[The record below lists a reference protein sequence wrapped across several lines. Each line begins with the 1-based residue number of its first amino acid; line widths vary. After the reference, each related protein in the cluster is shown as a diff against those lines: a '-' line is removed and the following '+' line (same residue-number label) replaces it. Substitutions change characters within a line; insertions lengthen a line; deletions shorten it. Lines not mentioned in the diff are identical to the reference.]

1 METKYETEFFA
12 MGTVINQKIYG
23 KNSELA
29 CIQVENE
36 IKRIENIMSFFLE
49 DSDINKLN
57 ENAGKSKIK
66 LEEETIY
73 VINKAKQ
80 LSKLSSGAFDITT
93 GPLVKLWGI
102 FTNHAK
108 VPNKKEIDEAQKLIR
123 YEDIIIDVKSNLA
136 MLRRKGQMVDL
147 GAIAKGYAADKAIEI
162 YKKNGIKS
170 AFINIGGNVMVLG
183 KKNYEDLWTI
193 GIQNPDKV
201 RGECI
206 GALLV
211 EDASVVTSGGY
222 VRYFEKNNIKYHHI
236 MDFKTGYPCSSGLK
250 SVTVI
255 SNKSIEADALS
266 TAIFVLGYENGRKL
280 VDDVDGLDA
289 IFITENNEIK
299 ITEGL
304 KDKFVLFECV

>member
-12 MGTVINQKIYG
+12 MGTVINQKVYG

-183 KKNYEDLWTI
+183 RKNHEDLWTI

-206 GALLV
+206 GALLL

-236 MDFKTGYPCSSGLK
+236 MDFRTGYPCSSGLK

-280 VDDVDGLDA
+280 VDNVDGLEA

>member
-12 MGTVINQKIYG
+12 MGTVINQKVYG

-29 CIQVENE
+29 GIQVENE

-108 VPNKKEIDEAQKLIR
+108 IPNKKEIDEAQKLIR

-162 YKKNGIKS
+162 YKKNGMKS

-206 GALLV
+206 GALLL

-280 VDDVDGLDA
+280 VDNVDGLDA

>member
-12 MGTVINQKIYG
+12 MGTVINQKVYG
-23 KNSELA
+23 KNSEFA

-57 ENAGKSKIK
+57 KNAGKSKIK

-93 GPLVKLWGI
+93 GPLVKLWGV

-183 KKNYEDLWTI
+183 KKNHGDLWTI

-206 GALLV
+206 GALLL

-236 MDFKTGYPCSSGLK
+236 MDFRTGYPCSSGLK
-250 SVTVI
+250 SVTAI

-280 VDDVDGLDA
+280 VDNIDGLEA
-289 IFITENNEIK
+289 IFITENDEIK

>member
-12 MGTVINQKIYG
+12 MGTVINQKVYG
-23 KNSELA
+23 KNSEFA
-29 CIQVENE
+29 GIQVENE

-80 LSKLSSGAFDITT
+80 LSKLSLGAFDITT
-93 GPLVKLWGI
+93 GPLVKLWGV

-183 KKNYEDLWTI
+183 KKNHEDLWTI

-206 GALLV
+206 GALLL

-236 MDFKTGYPCSSGLK
+236 MDFRTGYPCSSGLK
-250 SVTVI
+250 SVTAI

-266 TAIFVLGYENGRKL
+266 TAIFVLGYENGIKL
-280 VDDVDGLDA
+280 VDNIDGLEA
-289 IFITENNEIK
+289 IFITENDEIK

>member
-12 MGTVINQKIYG
+12 MGTVINEKIYG

>member
-12 MGTVINQKIYG
+12 MGTVINQKVYG
-23 KNSELA
+23 KNSEFA
-29 CIQVENE
+29 GIQVENE

-93 GPLVKLWGI
+93 GPLVKLWGV
-102 FTNHAK
+102 FTDHAK
-108 VPNKKEIDEAQKLIR
+108 VPNKKEIDEAQKLIG

-183 KKNYEDLWTI
+183 KKNHEDLWTI

-206 GALLV
+206 GALLL

-222 VRYFEKNNIKYHHI
+222 VRYFEKNNIRYHHI
-236 MDFKTGYPCSSGLK
+236 MDFRTGYPCSSGLK
-250 SVTVI
+250 SVTAI

-280 VDDVDGLDA
+280 VDNIDGLEA
-289 IFITENNEIK
+289 IFITENDEIK